1 MTSVLNEYAPEVER
15 TVVIRPLRPWYT
27 SAIGDQKRL
36 MRKFERKWPKF
47 GHKSDY
53 VQFKSEKN
61 NLNNMLSKSKVEYFS
76 NLINNSKGDQKALFH
91 IVKGLMGCKNEI
103 PYPESDSL
111 ECLVNNFND
120 YFVSKVQNINAEFIH
135 TKLLP
140 VVSRVIQSRL
150 SRFMPVSHSA
160 ILDVIRK
167 SATKSCALDPM
178 PTSVLKQCLDST
190 LPCILKIVNSSM
202 INGIFPED
210 FKKAI
215 VIPILKR
222 PNLELEFANYSPV
235 STLQFLSKVIER
247 CVAIQLT
254 EHIQQNNLN
263 DILQSAYKINH
274 STETA
279 LLKIQ
284 NDIRL
289 AMDNHCVTL
298 LLLLDL
304 SAAFDTVNLD
314 ILLNRL
320 EHYFGVS
327 GTALEWLNSYLKGRH
342 QSVFLNG
349 IKSVEHELVCGVPQG
364 SVLGPIMFSMYTAPL
379 ADIIKRHGLY
389 SHRYADDTR
398 LYIHFKPGDVSSEKQ
413 AFQCMERCVTNIK
426 KLDVSQ

>member
-1 MTSVLNEYAPEVER
+1 MITL
-15 TVVIRPLRPWYT
+15 
-27 SAIGDQKRL
+27 
-36 MRKFERKWPKF
+36 
-47 GHKSDY
+47 
-53 VQFKSEKN
+53 
-61 NLNNMLSKSKVEYFS
+61 
-76 NLINNSKGDQKALFH
+76 
-91 IVKGLMGCKNEI
+91 
-103 PYPESDSL
+103 
-111 ECLVNNFND
+111 
-120 YFVSKVQNINAEFIH
+120 SKVQNINAEFNH

-140 VVSRVIQSRL
+140 VVSRDVQSRL
-150 SRFMPVSHSA
+150 CKFMPVSHSA

-167 SATKSCALDPM
+167 SATKSCVLDPM

-222 PNLELEFANYSPV
+222 PNLELEFTNYRPV
-235 STLQFLSKVIER
+235 SNLQFLSKVIER

-304 SAAFDTVNLD
+304 SLAFDTVNLD

-327 GTALEWLNSYLKGRH
+327 RTALEWLNSYLKGRH

-349 IKSVEHELVCGVPQG
+349 IKSVEHELVWGATGVC
-364 SVLGPIMFSMYTAPL
+364 IL
-379 ADIIKRHGLY
+379 ADIVQHVHSSIG
-389 SHRYADDTR
+389 RY
-398 LYIHFKPGDVSSEKQ
+398 YQ
-413 AFQCMERCVTNIK
+413 APWIIFSKICR
-426 KLDVSQ
+426 